1 MTNGN
6 KRKLNK
12 KVDLLIKIVLIIIII
27 LLLIHNCVLI
37 KKNGD
42 NYEENID
49 IIDINCGGNKCTPSP
64 TNKPIEIDKLSFSS
78 KNVSVKV
85 GEKLT
90 LIAIVDPS
98 SLSDSIL
105 TWSSSDSSIVTVDKN
120 GVITGMKEGTAAIT
134 VTSSNGKSATCVVKV
149 TKNAVDV
156 KNIKLST
163 NKLTMKVGS
172 VNQLIATIEPSNA
185 TNRELVWSSSDSSI
199 ATVNNKGVIKG
210 IREGVVTITVK
221 TKNGKV
227 IAKSTIT
234 IENVPTPT
242 STPMVI
248 ESLSFNEEN
257 ISVKKGDSLNLVVTV
272 KPSELSSSK
281 LTWKSSDSSIVSVD
295 ENGVITGL
303 KEGTVTI
310 TVTSSNGKSATCK
323 VTVTTDSIDVEKI
336 VLNPTEMN
344 LKVGSTSQI
353 TSKVLPEN
361 ATNRELVW
369 TSSDNSVLS
378 VDDKGIVK
386 GLKAGTAIVTVKTKD
401 GKVVATVN
409 VTIENIPSPTPTQKP
424 TSTPMV
430 IESLSFNEENVSVKK
445 GNSLNLVVEVKPS
458 ELSSSKLTW
467 KSSDSSIVSVD
478 ENGVITGLK
487 EGTVTITVTS
497 SNGKSATCKV
507 TVTTDSID
515 VEKIVLNPT
524 EMNLKV
530 GSTSQITSKV
540 LPENA
545 TNRELVWTSNNP
557 NVVTVDNNGIVKAI
571 NPGNTTIT
579 VKTKDGK
586 VVATVNVTIEDD
598 DPNFKVFDEDKP
610 PIEWDGATDLKIFSR
625 SIHELDG
632 IIAPES
638 SNTYKFVVRNSTD
651 YKIRYNI
658 KFIESNDYDINMKY
672 KLKKNDT
679 YIIDTYSKANT
690 LDITGYVLNKGET
703 DTYYLDWKWI
713 SSDNDTS
720 IGQNPTANYGL
731 KIEVEAESIN
741 E

>member
-1 MTNGN
+1 MTNEN

-12 KVDLLIKIVLIIIII
+12 KVDLFIKIVLIIIII

-42 NYEENID
+42 NYEENVD
-49 IIDINCGGNKCTPSP
+49 IIDINCGGNKCNPIQ
-64 TNKPIEIDKLSFSS
+64 TNKPTEINSLSFSS
-78 KNVSVKV
+78 KSVSVKV

-98 SLSDSIL
+98 SLSDFAL
-105 TWSSSDSSIVTVDKN
+105 TWSSSDSSIVSVDEN
-120 GVITGMKEGTAAIT
+120 GVITGLKEGTAAVT

-221 TKNGKV
+221 TKNGTV

-248 ESLSFNEEN
+248 ESLSFNENN

-295 ENGVITGL
+295 ENGVIKGL
-303 KEGTVTI
+303 KEGTTTI

-323 VTVTTDSIDVEKI
+323 VTVTAESIDVEKI
-336 VLNPTEMN
+336 ILNPTEMN

-369 TSSDNSVLS
+369 TSSDESIVT

-386 GLKAGTAIVTVKTKD
+386 GVKAGIA
-401 GKVVATVN
+401 
-409 VTIENIPSPTPTQKP
+409 
-424 TSTPMV
+424 
-430 IESLSFNEENVSVKK
+430 
-445 GNSLNLVVEVKPS
+445 
-458 ELSSSKLTW
+458 
-467 KSSDSSIVSVD
+467 
-478 ENGVITGLK
+478 
-487 EGTVTITVTS
+487 
-497 SNGKSATCKV
+497 
-507 TVTTDSID
+507 
-515 VEKIVLNPT
+515 
-524 EMNLKV
+524 
-530 GSTSQITSKV
+530 
-540 LPENA
+540 
-545 TNRELVWTSNNP
+545 
-557 NVVTVDNNGIVKAI
+557 
-571 NPGNTTIT
+571 TIT

-598 DPNFKVFDEDKP
+598 EPTFKVFDEDKS

-638 SNTYKFVVRNSTD
+638 SNTYKFVVKNNTD
-651 YKIRYNI
+651 YKIKYSI
-658 KFIESNDYDINMKY
+658 KFIESNDYYINMKY
-672 KLKKNDT
+672 KLKKNDA

-713 SSDNDTS
+713 SSDNDTT
-720 IGQNPTANYGL
+720 IGQNPSANYGL